1 SHTVSR
7 HDVYFRK
14 RIIAIT
20 HVKIMKWYDYEYLE
34 KIEVRRED
42 QTLHMFKEGI
52 IYLDKLKRNRLMRSD
67 ELYKFSDGTLTSIR
81 TVLQDIAFD
90 LRMEYLPKRKW
101 SERDRTTSRIMIKAI
116 DKHLYERRLMR
127 NLEKSVGG
135 REYGEDFRLLE
146 RII

>member
-1 SHTVSR
+1 LGVESYQKKLNITR
-7 HDVYFRK
+7 PETFRSDILNK
-14 RIIAIT
+14 TPYTA
-20 HVKIMKWYDYEYLE
+20 YNNP
-34 KIEVRRED
+34 
-42 QTLHMFKEGI
+42 QGI